1 VSAAILVGLLGV
13 AILRGFFDGG
23 DKRSPANTRA
33 GGVVRVVLRSAD
45 VDSLDPSLS
54 YSVASAILVATT
66 CAAPEEVAGA
76 PRVSGDNRTFTFTLR
91 NGFRF
96 SDGAAV
102 RASAFARAINRTL
115 APGIESPWAPYLSDI
130 VGAEKVQ
137 AGKTTSAAG
146 VIPQGNTLVVR
157 LKRPVPD
164 FPARMAFL
172 CAVPPTLP
180 ADPEGVNA
188 FHAAGRYY
196 VAEYRPG
203 ERILIRRNHFYGGD
217 RPHHVDGFDVDLQ
230 AASPEEIID
239 RIDRGEADWGWALAP
254 FYFDPA
260 RRLAAKYGVNRS
272 RFFLKPGFG
281 FRGFA
286 LNSSRPLFRDN
297 PSLRRA
303 VNFAVDRSALR
314 RAGSG
319 PIESRLTDQYLPP
332 SIRGF
337 TDARI
342 YPLEG
347 PNLRRARELARG
359 HTRSGKALLY
369 TVDSPAALAFAQSVK
384 QNLAKIGLDVEVK
397 GFPLPAYFGRLGAT
411 GPYDIGFQPWV
422 LDYEDPYAILNVL
435 FDGRF
440 KGGTNWAR
448 FDSAEYNRLLRDAAD
463 LQGAARYRAYG
474 KLDVRLARDAA
485 PMVAIDFLNEPTLVS
500 KRVGCVTLT
509 PYFDLAAVCL
519 K

>member
-1 VSAAILVGLLGV
+1 MGLLTV
-13 AILRGFFDGG
+13 LVLRSFLDSSDRG
-23 DKRSPANTRA
+23 SPAKTA
-33 GGVVRVVLRSAD
+33 SGGVIRVVLRSAD
-45 VDSLDPSLS
+45 VDSLDPALS
-54 YSVASAILVATT
+54 YTVASAILVATT
-66 CAAPEEVAGA
+66 CASLEEVAGA
-76 PRVSGDNRTFTFTLR
+76 PRISRDNRRFTFTLR
-91 NGFRF
+91 SGFRF

-102 RASAFARAINRTL
+102 RPSAFARAINRTL
-115 APGIESPWAPYLSDI
+115 APGIESPWAPYMRDI
-130 VGAEKVQ
+130 VGAENVQ
-137 AGKTTSAAG
+137 AGKTPSAPGVTS
-146 VIPQGNTLVVR
+146 QGNTLLVR

-164 FPARMAFL
+164 FPARMTSF

-188 FHAAGRYY
+188 FPAAGRYY

-203 ERILIRRNHFYGGD
+203 DRILIRRNRFYGGD

-230 AASPEEIID
+230 AASHEEVLD
-239 RIDRGEADWGWALAP
+239 RIERSEADWGWALAP
-254 FYFDPA
+254 VYFDPS

-272 RFFLKPGFG
+272 QFFLKPGFG

-286 LNSSRPLFRDN
+286 LNSSRPLFHN
-297 PSLRRA
+297 HPSLRQA

-314 RAGSG
+314 RAGGG
-319 PIESRLTDQYLPP
+319 PIESRPTDQYLPP
-332 SIRGF
+332 SMRGF

-440 KGGTNWAR
+440 RGGTNWAR
-448 FDSAEYNRLLRDAAD
+448 FDSAEYNGLLRQAAL
-463 LQGAARYRAYG
+463 LQGAERYRAYG

-500 KRVGCVTLT
+500 KRVGCVIVT
-509 PYFDLAAVCL
+509 PYLDLAAMCL